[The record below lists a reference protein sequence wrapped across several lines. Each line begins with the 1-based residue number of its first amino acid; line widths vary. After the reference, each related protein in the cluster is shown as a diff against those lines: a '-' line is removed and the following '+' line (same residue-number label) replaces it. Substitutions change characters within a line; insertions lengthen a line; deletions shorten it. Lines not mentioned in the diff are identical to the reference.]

1 MATNWKPFVY
11 GGTAS
16 VVAECGTFPL
26 DLTKTRLQVQGQR
39 LEANFRDLKY
49 RGMFHALRRIAKEEG
64 VHALYSGIRPAV
76 LRQAVYGTI
85 KIGCYHSFKRIVVD
99 NPQNETLPVNVLC
112 GMTAGVIASAIA
124 NPTDVLK
131 VRMQA
136 QSASFANAGGMFN
149 SFVTIYQQEGTK
161 GLWRGVVPTA
171 QRVAIVAGVALP
183 VYDWCKKTVLDRR
196 LMEDSI
202 SLHFLSSFTAGLAGA
217 ILSNP
222 VDVVRTRLM
231 NQQNLRKGISRAPGH
246 YIYANSFDCL
256 LNTAKYE
263 GFMALYK
270 GFVPTWVRLG
280 PWNIIF
286 FITYEQL
293 NRLPL

>member
-1 MATNWKPFVY
+1 MPTNWKPFVY

-26 DLTKTRLQVQGQR
+26 DLTKTRLQVQGQKM
-39 LEANFRDLKY
+39 EANFRELKY
-49 RGMFHALRRIAKEEG
+49 RGMFHALTKIAKEEG
-64 VHALYSGIRPAV
+64 ILALYSGIRPAI

-85 KIGCYHSFKRIVVD
+85 KIGCYHSFKRILVD
-99 NPQNETLPVNVLC
+99 NPENETLPVNVLC

-149 SFVTIYQQEGTK
+149 SFVTIFQEEGTK

-196 LMEDSI
+196 LMEDDVR
-202 SLHFLSSFTAGLAGA
+202 LHFLSSFMAGLAGA

-231 NQQNLRKGISRAPGH
+231 NQRNLRKGVVTSSSSFMYR
-246 YIYANSFDCL
+246 NSIECL
-256 LNTAKYE
+256 LKTAKYE
-263 GFMALYK
+263 GFIALYK

-293 NRLPL
+293 QRLPL